1 MSMFV
6 SARFVSAWFTCACLL
21 LVAPPALAGDPPIA
35 RALLAPE
42 LAALNDEELARIGAM
57 SPLPALPA
65 DPTNRVADSLAA
77 AQLGHRLFFDKRLSP
92 KGISCA
98 SCHDPALAFTDA
110 KPLAQGIATA
120 RRNTPTILDAAR
132 RRWNGWDG
140 KFDSLWSQALSP
152 LENPMEMG
160 SSRARLLQVV
170 RDDPELRAR
179 YNAIFGDFPS
189 ELAAGARD
197 PLATVLATDL
207 ATDLA
212 PVPATA
218 PATQALI
225 DATTANVL
233 KSLGAYQRKLLSGPA
248 PIDRFVDGLNGK
260 QGGDLDAL
268 SPAARRGLA
277 TFVSKGGCYQCHR
290 GPSFTDEEFH
300 ALGLAGAN
308 GRVPDDPARLAAV
321 DFLRANPFN
330 CAGILSDARDSAK
343 ANMVK
348 GLRRSSEL
356 FGQFRTP
363 SLRGVALTAPY
374 MHDGRFASLDAVAH
388 FYDTLDGASPIG
400 HHGESVLVPL
410 DLGASGRA
418 DLVEFLRALGTDVSL
433 GDPWKVNPLVEAART
448 EPQAVGR

>member
-6 SARFVSAWFTCACLL
+6 SAWFVSACFMRSLMTCACLL
-21 LVAPPALAGDPPIA
+21 LVASPALAGDPPIA

-98 SCHDPALAFTDA
+98 SCHDPVLAFTDA

-170 RDDPELRAR
+170 RDDPDLRAR

-189 ELAAGARD
+189 ELSAGAHD
-197 PLATVLATDL
+197 PLAHELA
-207 ATDLA
+207 A
-212 PVPATA
+212 VPATVPSTVPSTAPA
-218 PATQALI
+218 PATQSLI

-290 GPSFTDEEFH
+290 GPSFTD
-300 ALGLAGAN
+300 
-308 GRVPDDPARLAAV
+308 
-321 DFLRANPFN
+321 
-330 CAGILSDARDSAK
+330 
-343 ANMVK
+343 
-348 GLRRSSEL
+348 RRQRPRS
-356 FGQFRTP
+356 
-363 SLRGVALTAPY
+363 
-374 MHDGRFASLDAVAH
+374 
-388 FYDTLDGASPIG
+388 
-400 HHGESVLVPL
+400 
-410 DLGASGRA
+410 
-418 DLVEFLRALGTDVSL
+418 
-433 GDPWKVNPLVEAART
+433 
-448 EPQAVGR
+448 

>member
-6 SARFVSAWFTCACLL
+6 SARFVCACLL
-21 LVAPPALAGDPPIA
+21 LAAPPALAGDPPIA

-92 KGISCA
+92 KGVSCA
-98 SCHDPALAFTDA
+98 SCHDPVLAFTDG

-152 LENPMEMG
+152 LENPVEMG

-170 RDDPELRAR
+170 RDDPDLRAR

-189 ELAAGARD
+189 ELAAGAHD
-197 PLATVLATDL
+197 PLAHE
-207 ATDLA
+207 LA
-212 PVPATA
+212 PVPATVPSTVPSTAPA

-321 DFLRANPFN
+321 DFLRANSFN